1 MEREEIQKNA
11 LLALKATKGNCT
23 LDITMRVGK
32 TKIALDYISYVL
44 NLKGDLF
51 SRVLWI
57 CDSTKERDIDV
68 KEEAKKWNID
78 ISRVDLVHWKSIH
91 TVDNQDDYILIIFNE
106 CQNITPNLCGYLH
119 GFKKAKIVGM
129 TGTYPRFEKAKLLKE
144 LKLDRIAFRYDLDE
158 AAEDGVISDYEIEV
172 VEIPMSGDKVID
184 VTYDGGTFKTSEIS
198 SYENLSKKI
207 DDAKT
212 ASQEKFMRLLRM
224 KAVNK
229 FPSKIY
235 YTQQILIENA
245 KKGLKT
251 LVFAQDNK
259 HALVIGKNVYSSKT
273 DDKVLQKFESGEISY
288 MILINKG
295 GTGYT
300 YKTPIDHVILLAPHS
315 NNTILQKSGRGAI
328 KNKSG
333 KLKITVP
340 ISKDTVQK
348 KWVQSAFKDLDQ
360 KKIKYL

>member
-44 NLKGDLF
+44 NLKADLF

-57 CDSTKERDIDV
+57 CDSMKERDTDV

-78 ISRVDLVHWKSIH
+78 ISRVDLIHWRSIH
-91 TVDNQDDYILIIFNE
+91 TVNNQDDYILIIFNE
-106 CQNITPNLCGYLH
+106 CQNINSNICGYLH

-129 TGTYPRFEKAKLLKE
+129 TGTYPKFERAKLLRE
-144 LKLDRIAFRYDLDE
+144 LKLNNIAYKYTMDD
-158 AAEDGVISDYEIEV
+158 AADDGVISDYEIEV

-184 VTYDGGTFKTSEIS
+184 VVYDGGTFKTSEIK
-198 SYENLSKKI
+198 SYENLSQRI
-207 DDAKT
+207 EDAKT
-212 ASQEKFMRLLRM
+212 ADQEKFMRLLRM
-224 KAVNK
+224 KSVNK
-229 FPSKIY
+229 FPSKVH

-259 HALVIGKNVYSSKT
+259 HALAIGKNIYSSKT
-273 DDKVLQKFESGEISY
+273 DDKVFQRFEAGEISY

-295 GTGYT
+295 GTGIT

-315 NNTILQKSGRGAI
+315 NNTLLQKSGRGSI
-328 KNKSG
+328 KNKNG

-360 KKIKYL
+360 SKIKYL